1 MWGRID
7 DDGLFVAEHD
17 EGVQE
22 KEGNINIMYEMCGRV
37 HDNGLLL

>member
-22 KEGNINIMYEMCGRV
+22 KEDNIKYIV
-37 HDNGLLL
+37 